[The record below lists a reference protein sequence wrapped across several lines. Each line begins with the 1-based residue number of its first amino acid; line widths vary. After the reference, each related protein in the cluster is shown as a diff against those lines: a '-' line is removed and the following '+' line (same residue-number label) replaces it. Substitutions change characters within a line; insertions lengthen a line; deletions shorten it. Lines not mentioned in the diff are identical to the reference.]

1 MGDFMDI
8 VVIGDIH
15 NDVENIMN
23 YADKLS
29 SLNFDAIICPGD
41 FTDVGLRGFSQV
53 DIARLVIE
61 ELKTFNKPIVAV
73 PGNFDKEV
81 LPVLEQEKISIH
93 GKGKVIKG
101 IGFYGFGG
109 ARTPF
114 NTPLE
119 PSEDEMKAALKRG
132 FEEVKNSK
140 IKIQVTHVPPAR
152 TKMDLL
158 YTGAHVGSEAVRKFI
173 EEKRPNVA
181 VSSHIH
187 EARGVDE
194 LGSTKLINAGRF
206 PEGYCGIISVN
217 EQEITTKVL
226 NLA

>member
-1 MGDFMDI
+1 MNI
-8 VVIGDIH
+8 VVIGDFH
-15 NDVENIMN
+15 NDIENIMN

-29 SLNFDAIICPGD
+29 GFNFDVIVCPGD
-41 FTDVGLRGFSQV
+41 FTDVGLRGFSQT
-53 DIARLVIE
+53 DIAKLIIA
-61 ELKTFNKPIVAV
+61 ELKTFKKPIVAV

-81 LPVLEQEKISIH
+81 IPILEQEKISIH
-93 GKGKVIKG
+93 EKGKIVDG

-119 PSEDEMKAALKRG
+119 PSEDEIRNGLRKG
-132 FEEVKNSK
+132 FDEVRNAK
-140 IKIQVTHVPPAR
+140 IKIQVTHIPPAR
-152 TKMDLL
+152 TKMDLI
-158 YTGAHVGSEAVRKFI
+158 YTGAHVGSEIVRKFI
-173 EEKRPNVA
+173 EENKPNIA

-206 PEGYCGIISVN
+206 PEGYCGIISIN
-217 EQEITTKVL
+217 GQEVTTKVV
-226 NLA
+226 NLI

>member
-1 MGDFMDI
+1 MVNI
-8 VVIGDIH
+8 IVIGDIH

-29 SLNFDAIICPGD
+29 SLNFDVIICPGD

-81 LPVLEQEKISIH
+81 LPVLEQEKISVH
-93 GKGKVIKG
+93 GKGKTIKG

-119 PSEDEMKAALKRG
+119 PSEDEMKAALKRA
-132 FEEVKNSK
+132 FEEVKDTK
-140 IKIQVTHVPPAR
+140 IKIQVTHAPPAR

-173 EEKRPNVA
+173 EENRPNVA

-194 LGSTKLINAGRF
+194 LGMTKLLNAGRF
-206 PEGYCGIISVN
+206 PEGYCGMISVS

-226 NLA
+226 NLV